1 MDTISIFTWFNHHR
15 RRLAIAGIPVLLLM
29 AVCVGIVVYMTG
41 GIKYV
46 YSHSMYVPIV
56 LAGMIYGVRG
66 GMAMAIL
73 GGLILGP
80 FMPIN
85 TLTGEMQQ
93 TINWLYRAGFFVL
106 IGALSGIA
114 SDTVQAY
121 IRHLHWVSRHDP
133 STRLPNRIAL
143 MDALTDI
150 GNEST
155 DAEKILMV
163 LSLQSATELKAAF
176 GHDVIES
183 VVSQTAL
190 RFEKILADQAQIY
203 RADTEEVSALLIS
216 TDTEKFDDILE
227 RLNHAI
233 RAPFIFEGI
242 PVHVDARIGYVQF
255 REIINEPA
263 SYLQQAESALDS
275 AHKRLLD
282 HVKYKPSLKIATRD
296 NMSLL
301 AELMKALEKKELTL
315 HYQPK
320 LDLHSGQIVGVEA
333 LMRWHHPQRGDIPP
347 STFIPC
353 AEQSTLI
360 NILTHYAL
368 NEAMETARFFQSLDI
383 NIPVAVNISGH
394 NLCQPSFADNVFTLL
409 AEHGLR
415 GEYLELEV
423 TESALIQDF
432 NHTAVELQ
440 RLAAAGV
447 IIAVDD
453 FGTGYSSLQYLHK
466 LPISHLKLDQSF
478 VSRLPDDAD
487 ASHILQA
494 AVSLAHKMQMHTIA
508 EGVESEETMQY
519 LFEIGCDVAQGYHI
533 SRPVDRNTFIQWYQS
548 HHSPST
554 KRKTAE

>member
-1 MDTISIFTWFNHHR
+1 
-15 RRLAIAGIPVLLLM
+15 
-29 AVCVGIVVYMTG
+29 
-41 GIKYV
+41 
-46 YSHSMYVPIV
+46 
-56 LAGMIYGVRG
+56 
-66 GMAMAIL
+66 
-73 GGLILGP
+73 
-80 FMPIN
+80 
-85 TLTGEMQQ
+85 
-93 TINWLYRAGFFVL
+93 
-106 IGALSGIA
+106 
-114 SDTVQAY
+114 
-121 IRHLHWVSRHDP
+121 
-133 STRLPNRIAL
+133 
-143 MDALTDI
+143 
-150 GNEST
+150 
-155 DAEKILMV
+155 
-163 LSLQSATELKAAF
+163 
-176 GHDVIES
+176 
-183 VVSQTAL
+183 
-190 RFEKILADQAQIY
+190 
-203 RADTEEVSALLIS
+203 
-216 TDTEKFDDILE
+216 
-227 RLNHAI
+227 
-233 RAPFIFEGI
+233 
-242 PVHVDARIGYVQF
+242 
-255 REIINEPA
+255 
-263 SYLQQAESALDS
+263 
-275 AHKRLLD
+275 
-282 HVKYKPSLKIATRD
+282 
-296 NMSLL
+296 MSLL

-409 AEHGLR
+409 AEHGLQ

-519 LFEIGCDVAQGYHI
+519 LYEIGCDVAQGFHI